1 MGTIKP
7 KVERSYFNEGLLQL
21 VDGLSIVGNVVK
33 KEEMDANMPF
43 MKKPTFDV
51 EVGKV
56 KKLWS

>member
-1 MGTIKP
+1 
-7 KVERSYFNEGLLQL
+7 